1 MTNVLNTIITTA
13 KGNVVPYAT
22 SEGNQLEVDDVDQK
36 QSRNIALILFVFK
49 EKRNLYP
56 AFNCSKCKNAQ
67 NRKLLA
73 MTMLTTM
80 KITISW
86 CC

>member
-1 MTNVLNTIITTA
+1 MTNVLNTITTTA

-49 EKRNLYP
+49 KKLARTP
-56 AFNCSKCKNAQ
+56 SKFVP
-67 NRKLLA
+67 RF
-73 MTMLTTM
+73 
-80 KITISW
+80 
-86 CC
+86 